1 LSTGSSSRRAAAVS
15 AALLLVLLAPGSVRA
30 QTFKL
35 SNLRLPPDIA
45 AGSWVSYQ
53 LDVVSKARPTRHITQ
68 RIAVVSREGAGAE
81 AGAWVELKTM
91 EGGRTRT
98 ERGYYMKPEGKK
110 DLLDSLYAD
119 DAPPDEPVDVAP
131 VKPEKLRLARYQK
144 LTPDGKLYE
153 YAMDEES
160 TSSLPEEDV
169 SAMDMFEFGG
179 GAALDT
185 LPPDTLRVGRRVVP
199 CRVRRSRRTGSQ
211 QWEGEDSTYVNRAQ
225 MTQTF
230 WRNAYIPVTGMA
242 REVVEVSQIRVPV
255 SGAAPDTAAV
265 AASPEVKSTS
275 EFFYRA
281 TIALTDLG
289 KDAVPEIT
297 QAPEPAPKE
306 SMPRP
311 RFQDH

>member
-53 LDVVSKARPTRHITQ
+53 LDVVSKARPPAT
-68 RIAVVSREGAGAE
+68 SRSALRWSPRRAGAE

-211 QWEGEDSTYVNRAQ
+211 QWEGEDSTYVNRA
-225 MTQTF
+225 
-230 WRNAYIPVTGMA
+230 R
-242 REVVEVSQIRVPV
+242 
-255 SGAAPDTAAV
+255 
-265 AASPEVKSTS
+265 
-275 EFFYRA
+275 
-281 TIALTDLG
+281 
-289 KDAVPEIT
+289 
-297 QAPEPAPKE
+297 
-306 SMPRP
+306 
-311 RFQDH
+311 